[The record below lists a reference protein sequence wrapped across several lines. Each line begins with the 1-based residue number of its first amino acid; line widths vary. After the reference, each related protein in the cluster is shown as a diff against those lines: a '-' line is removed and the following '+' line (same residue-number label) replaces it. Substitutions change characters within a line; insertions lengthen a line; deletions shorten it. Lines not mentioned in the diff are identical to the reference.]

1 MSTLTEFR
9 HGIAVTLAADP
20 RLAGVTVFEHGGDYD
35 LFEVKRYASRTPA
48 VIVSLVRV
56 ECETDHGGIPLAD
69 VLVCCMVLTSDKKGL
84 TKDVSSMDVVHSML
98 NILCRQPL
106 SDWGL
111 PDLGPPNDVKAA
123 NCYTKDI
130 DAEGIAL
137 WAVSWCQDVELSPF
151 APLVSPADDLDAIH
165 ATYDITPR
173 DNDAPLGEVPDA
185 EDEIDLT

>member
-9 HGIAVTLAADP
+9 AGIANTLRADP

-35 LFEVKRYASRTPA
+35 LHEVKRYASRTPA

-56 ECETDHGGIPLAD
+56 ECETNYGGIPLAD
-69 VLVCCMVLTSDKKGL
+69 ILVCCMVLTIDKAGL
-84 TKDVSSMDVVHSML
+84 TKDVSSMDVTHALL
-98 NILCRQPL
+98 NILCRHPL

-123 NCYTKDI
+123 NCYDKDI
-130 DAEGIAL
+130 DAEGISL
-137 WAVSWCQDVELSPF
+137 WSVSWCQDVELSPY
-151 APLVSPADDLDAIH
+151 APLTSPVDDLDAIH

>member
-9 HGIAVTLAADP
+9 AGIANALRADK

-35 LFEVKRYASRTPA
+35 LHEVKRYASRTPA

-69 VLVCCMVLTSDKKGL
+69 TLVCCMVLTADKARL
-84 TKDVSSMDVVHSML
+84 TKDVSSMDVVHSLL
-98 NILCRQPL
+98 NILCRHPL
-106 SDWGL
+106 SGWGL
-111 PDLGPPNDVKAA
+111 ADVGPPNDVKAA
-123 NCYTKDI
+123 NCYDKNI
-130 DAEGIAL
+130 DAEGISL
-137 WAVSWCQDVELSPF
+137 WAVSWCQDVELSPYEL
-151 APLVSPADDLDAIH
+151 LVSPTGDLATIH

>member
-9 HGIAVTLAADP
+9 AGIANTLRADP

-35 LFEVKRYASRTPA
+35 LHEVKRYASRTPA

-69 VLVCCMVLTSDKKGL
+69 ILTVCMVLTADKKGL
-84 TKDVSSMDVVHSML
+84 NKDISSMDVAHALL

-106 SDWGL
+106 TDWGL
-111 PDLGPPNDVKAA
+111 NDLGPPNDVKAA
-123 NCYTKDI
+123 NCYDKDI
-130 DAEGIAL
+130 DAEGISL
-137 WAVSWCQDVELSPF
+137 WSVSWCQDVELSAH
-151 APLVSPADDLDAIH
+151 APLTSPEDDLNAIH
-165 ATYDITPR
+165 ATYDIAPR

-185 EDEIDLT
+185 EDEIDLA